1 MTAAKHSAEHISG
14 FKHALD
20 VSFTKHLL
28 VKLSQRVAA
37 IALIRESH
45 KRLPSRLSYTSFR
58 SW

>member
-1 MTAAKHSAEHISG
+1 MTAVKHAAEHSLG
-14 FKHALD
+14 FKDALD

-45 KRLPSRLSYTSFR
+45 KRLPSRLSYTSF
-58 SW
+58 